1 VRPPGRGGVDAAREA
16 YLARGWDRPERVV
29 TVRNGITDA
38 PQPGDGAAVRAQL
51 GLGPDDLVVTMLSV
65 LRPGKGHEAAFAA
78 AAALR
83 EQVPALR
90 LLVAGDGPDRAR
102 LEAEA
107 AGLGAPAVFA
117 GHRTDVMAVLDATDV
132 LPASEPLRR
141 VPHGAPGG
149 HGRVRADRRERRRRD
164 PEIVQDGATGTL
176 VPVGSPGAVLAEAL
190 QPLLT
195 DPARR
200 GAWGAAGRRRFEAEF
215 TAPRWAQRLRALYE
229 EVP

>member
-1 VRPPGRGGVDAAREA
+1 
-16 YLARGWDRPERVV
+16 VV

-51 GLGPDDLVVTMLSV
+51 GLTPDDLVVTMLSV

-78 AAALR
+78 TAALR

-132 LPASEPLRR
+132 LLHPSLFDAFPTALLEGMAAS
-141 VPHGAPGG
+141 VPIVASAVGG
-149 HGRVRADRRERRRRD
+149 I
-164 PEIVQDGATGTL
+164 PEIVEDGVTGTL
-176 VPVGSPGAVLAEAL
+176 VPVGSPGAVLAGAL

-229 EVP
+229 SVP